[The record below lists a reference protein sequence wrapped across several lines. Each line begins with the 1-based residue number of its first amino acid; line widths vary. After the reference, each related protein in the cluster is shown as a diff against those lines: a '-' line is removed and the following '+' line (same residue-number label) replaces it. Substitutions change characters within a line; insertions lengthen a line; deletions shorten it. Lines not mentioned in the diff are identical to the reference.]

1 MAEHQSGGVK
11 LRLLTSRTKRNRGQ
25 IESTIQIKCCDCQV
39 PYIGETGRNLSMRLT
54 DANEGQKV
62 VTLRSH
68 YIAEHDLKNI
78 KSTENQ

>member
-25 IESTIQIKCCDCQV
+25 IESCLQIKCCDCQV
-39 PYIGETGRNLSMRLT
+39 PCIGETGRNLSMRLT
-54 DANEGQKV
+54 DANDGQKMV
-62 VTLRSH
+62 SLRH

-78 KSTENQ
+78 KSTETQ